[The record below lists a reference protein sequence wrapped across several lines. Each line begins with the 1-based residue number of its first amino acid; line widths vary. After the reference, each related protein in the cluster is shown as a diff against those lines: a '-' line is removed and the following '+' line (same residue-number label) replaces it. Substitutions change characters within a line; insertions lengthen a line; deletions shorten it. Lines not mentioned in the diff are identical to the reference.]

1 VVEVV
6 VGFVVVLVDLVLR
19 AEAVEVVVVAV
30 VLVERRLFSVELP
43 QRHTELVVVEVVW
56 IMEVQHKGLREV
68 MVLVVS

>member
-1 VVEVV
+1 LVEVV

-19 AEAVEVVVVAV
+19 AEEVEVVVVAV

-43 QRHTELVVVEVVW
+43 QRHTELAVEEVVW
-56 IMEVQHKGLREV
+56 IMVAPHKGLREV